1 MSNTYIERHRRAP
14 FSRRHS
20 TEQRI
25 SRCEVDVLAFLLDQE
40 RPPTRVQLE
49 HEIDGDPLD
58 LSNALDNL
66 AAAGLLDLSERSVTL
81 TRRAR
86 LTRQTVADTLA
97 VSGSCTRSVCS
108 APARSP
114 PPSRVAR
121 SDRYV
126 ASSRRVSSESMRI
139 EVRR

>member
-108 APARSP
+108 APARS
-114 PPSRVAR
+114 RR
-121 SDRYV
+121 SG
-126 ASSRRVSSESMRI
+126 RRVSSESMRI